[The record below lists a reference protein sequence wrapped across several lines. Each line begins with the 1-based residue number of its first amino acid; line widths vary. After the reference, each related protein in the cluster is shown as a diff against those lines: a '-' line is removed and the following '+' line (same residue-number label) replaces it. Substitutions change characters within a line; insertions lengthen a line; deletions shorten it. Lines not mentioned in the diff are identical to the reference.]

1 MKNSP
6 YSHDTIAAIATPPG
20 EGGVAVLRIS
30 GPEAVGVAD
39 HVFMGR
45 SPLREVGA
53 GHVVYGRIT
62 APGSKT
68 VIDEVLA
75 TVFRAPR
82 SYTGEEVVELSGH
95 GGVFVSR
102 KVLEAVLSAGAR
114 LARPGEFTQRAFL
127 NGKLDL
133 AQAQA
138 VADLIHARSESARRV
153 AVAQLGGRLS
163 VVLQGFRQTLIEAC
177 GLLEIEL
184 DFVAEDIEAIDK
196 TALAETLE
204 ALRRE
209 VRTLIQT
216 YERGRVC
223 REGVRLVI
231 LGKPNVGK
239 SSLLNALLARER
251 AIVTDTPGTTRD
263 TIEDQLDLDGL
274 LVTITDT
281 AGIRQSNDPVEQE
294 GVRRSEAAAH
304 QAGIV
309 LVVLDGSRVLDEE
322 DRAVISLAQSLNVPQ
337 LLVRNKSDL
346 ETFVKPSS
354 PELLEASLSISA
366 QTGAG
371 VDALV
376 QEIKAHALGDGLPG
390 VDDVVIAHLRHR
402 DALAN
407 TASFLSQ
414 ALASLADDMSQEFV
428 ALDLRGA
435 LESLGEITGETTADD
450 ILNHLFSS
458 FCIGK

>member
-1 MKNSP
+1 M
-6 YSHDTIAAIATPPG
+6 IR
-20 EGGVAVLRIS
+20 VS
-30 GPEAVGVAD
+30 GPEAVAVAD
-39 HVFMGR
+39 RVFSGSVSLAQADVSRVHYGHV
-45 SPLREVGA
+45 SPLDSEVI
-53 GHVVYGRIT
+53 V
-62 APGSKT
+62 
-68 VIDEVLA
+68 DEVLA

-82 SYTGEEVVELSGH
+82 SYTGEDVVELSGH

-102 KVLEAVLSAGAR
+102 KVLEAVLCSGAR

-163 VVLQGFRQTLIEAC
+163 AVVSGFRQTLIEAC
-177 GLLEIEL
+177 ALLEIEL

-196 TALAETLE
+196 AALAETLK
-204 ALRRE
+204 ALRRDI
-209 VRTLIQT
+209 RALIET

-294 GVRRSEAAAH
+294 GVRRSEAAAAR
-304 QAGIV
+304 AGMV
-309 LVVLDGSRVLDEE
+309 VVVLDGSRVMEEE
-322 DRAVISLAQSLNVPQ
+322 DWAVLALARDLDVPC
-337 LLVRNKSDL
+337 LTVLNKSDL
-346 ETFVKPSS
+346 PRQIDLAE
-354 PELLEASLSISA
+354 
-366 QTGAG
+366 AG
-371 VDALV
+371 VADTVLALSARTGEGVKALIDAV
-376 QEIKAHALGDGLPG
+376 KEHALGDGFPG
-390 VDDVVIAHLRHR
+390 VEDVVIAHLRHR
-402 DALAN
+402 DALLKTVAV
-407 TASFLSQ
+407 LDQ
-414 ALASLADDMSQEFV
+414 ALISLDEGFSQEFV

-435 LESLGEITGETTADD
+435 LDALGEITGETTPDD